1 MYMENK
7 TVISCPNCN
16 QKVRI
21 PIGKHIKF
29 TCPNCSN
36 EFEMDSRVKQASK
49 KSNTTLYLSIF
60 FGVLFYSGYKYY
72 TKHSSTKAAIEI
84 TSNTEICDK
93 NLNELIKA
101 VDVSNEV
108 TNDYAVR
115 LASQFPDEYNV
126 AQVCQIYDYIVSNW
140 KYVNDSDKMENLR
153 SASRTINNGLA
164 GDCDDFA
171 ILLAALIESI
181 GGDARISFAYNN
193 EGGHAFTEILATEK
207 EEDMQGITDKINA
220 LYRTD
225 QFKIH
230 YWVDDDGK
238 CWLNLDWFGEP
249 QHPGGEYFEFDYRTI
264 YYPTLE
270 TPTYIQER

>member
-1 MYMENK
+1 
-7 TVISCPNCN
+7 
-16 QKVRI
+16 
-21 PIGKHIKF
+21 
-29 TCPNCSN
+29 
-36 EFEMDSRVKQASK
+36 MDSRVKQASK